1 MLRLLTLTVLLLAQV
16 SVVADEYICTSN
28 DIVRSISVEYEHKGW
43 KVPCK
48 VRYDKPAEGGT
59 TDYPWSASATPG
71 YCEDRAAFLA
81 GKLENWGW
89 QCERHETSDDDE

>member
-1 MLRLLTLTVLLLAQV
+1 MKKAISFLSLLVLSLPSMAN
-16 SVVADEYICTSN
+16 EYVCTSEG
-28 DIVRSISVEYEHKGW
+28 IVRSISVEYEQKGW

-59 TDYPWSASATPG
+59 SEYPWSAKATPG

-89 QCERHETSDDDE
+89 ECEYFEASEDDE